1 MAASST
7 IFNWSPRFVDPAR
20 PQGTLAG
27 VDLASVVSPD
37 SLLEPQGRFLSD
49 LMGRG
54 VVGRADAVVM
64 PSTTAEVA
72 AVLRW
77 CYEHDVPLTARGG
90 GTGLAGGAIPV
101 EGGVVIGFERL
112 NRIRQFDPLLW
123 RMHVEAG
130 VTTGDIQRLAREN
143 GLRFPPDPG
152 AAEISQLGG
161 NIACNAGGPH
171 AFKYGVTG
179 QWVTGIEAVV
189 PPGEVVTL
197 GGPLRKDVASY
208 DLKSL
213 LVGSEGTLGL
223 VTAAWLRLT
232 PAPELELPV
241 VGLYPDADAGINAIE
256 RVLASGV
263 VPAAIEY
270 LDGELL
276 RISGDTYPFG
286 LPDGAGFMVI
296 TEADGADA
304 EARRVAGE
312 LREALAEDAVA
323 VHAPEAAD
331 AVAGLWRWRGGV
343 AFAILAQR
351 GGAFSEDI
359 AVPLDRLRDVARE
372 THLIGARHD
381 VPALSF
387 GHAGDGNIHATFL
400 FSPDREGEE
409 QRADDACHELF
420 DLAHSLGG
428 SVSGEH
434 GIGWLKRGQLPRQL
448 GPVGYDLHM
457 RLKQA
462 FDPKGLLNPGKK
474 L

>member
-1 MAASST
+1 MGLAD
-7 IFNWSPRFVDPAR
+7 VLPAEAIVEPKGR
-20 PQGTLAG
+20 YLA
-27 VDLASVVSPD
+27 
-37 SLLEPQGRFLSD
+37 D

-54 VVGRADAVVM
+54 VQGTADAVVL
-64 PSTTAEVA
+64 PSSAEEVA
-72 AVLRW
+72 AAMRW
-77 CYEHDVPLTARGG
+77 CYENDVPLTARGG

-101 EGGVVIGFERL
+101 QGGIVIGFERL

-123 RMHVEAG
+123 RIHVEAG
-130 VTTGDIQRLAREN
+130 VTTGDVQRLAREN

-152 AAEISQLGG
+152 AAEISQIGG

-179 QWVTGIEAVV
+179 HWVTGLEAVI
-189 PPGEVVTL
+189 PPGEIVTF
-197 GGPLRKDVASY
+197 GGPIRKDVAGY

-223 VTAAWLRLT
+223 VTAAWLRLV

-241 VGLYPDADAGINAIE
+241 IGLYRDAEAGISAIE

-270 LDGELL
+270 LDGVTLSY
-276 RISGDTYPFG
+276 SGDAYPFG
-286 LPDGAGFMVI
+286 LPPEAAFMVI
-296 TEADGADA
+296 TEADGAEA
-304 EARRVAGE
+304 EARRVAAE
-312 LREALAEDAVA
+312 LRDALADDAVA
-323 VHAPEAAD
+323 VHGPTEPSE
-331 AVAGLWRWRGGV
+331 VSELWRWRGGA

-372 THLIGARHD
+372 TLEIGARHD

-387 GHAGDGNIHATFL
+387 GHAGDGNIHSTFL
-400 FSPDREGEE
+400 FAPEDVGEE

-420 DLAHSLGG
+420 ELARRLGG
-428 SVSGEH
+428 TVTGEH
-434 GIGWLKRGQLPRQL
+434 GIGWLKRGQLEHQL
-448 GPVGYDLHM
+448 GPTGYDLHL
-457 RLKQA
+457 RVKQA
-462 FDPKGLLNPGKK
+462 FDPKNLLNPGKK
-474 L
+474 R